1 MELKKS
7 KKANLE
13 TRRGTH
19 LLLGMVI
26 SLALVWMAFEYKS
39 YDHTEQMKAKQ
50 TLFMDDDEFV
60 IQTERPKE
68 IKPPEVKPVSTVDI
82 VDNTVDVPDINIDV
96 EIDPDDEIDT
106 YTLSSDEPDDD
117 VEPEF
122 FVIVQNQPEFPGG
135 EAKLME
141 YLSNIE
147 YPQRAIA
154 GNIQGTVYVS
164 FIVNKD
170 GSISHVKIIRGIGS
184 GCDEETLRIIKAMP
198 KWKPGRQMNT
208 AVAVK
213 VRLPVR
219 FTLGE

>member
-26 SLALVWMAFEYKS
+26 SLALVWMAFEYKT
-39 YDHTEQMKAKQ
+39 YDHSEQMKANQ

-68 IKPPEVKPVSTVDI
+68 MKPPKVIPVSTVDI
-82 VDNTVDVPDINIDV
+82 VDNTVEVPDININV
-96 EIDPDDEIDT
+96 EIDPDDEIDS
-106 YTLSSDEPDDD
+106 YTLSSDEPDDED
-117 VEPEF
+117 EPTF

-141 YLSNIE
+141 YLSNIK
-147 YPQRAIA
+147 YPQEAIA

-170 GSISHVKIIRGIGS
+170 GSISHVEIIRGIGS

-198 KWKPGRQMNT
+198 RWKPGRQMNT
-208 AVAVK
+208 VVPVK
-213 VRLPVR
+213 VRIPVR
-219 FTLGE
+219 FMLDE